1 MSISFNNIPN
11 TVRTPGAYSEVDNS
25 RALKGLVANPH
36 KVLIIGQK
44 KSTGTADLAKV
55 LAITSENVADGY
67 FGAGSLLSRMCKKF
81 KGVNKNTELF
91 AIALSGGTNAASA
104 VVHFSVALSHAGGSV
119 SAGGG
124 TVRMLV
130 NGKPAQVVLTSMWSV
145 TDINSAYKTLIN
157 ADVTYGV
164 VASTNATSGLVLS
177 AINSGL
183 AGNYLDARF
192 NYYDG
197 ETHPAVFKDSVTV
210 TGFSGGSGDPSL
222 DDVWA
227 VIGNDQYQYIVNP
240 YIEAANLT
248 SLESEL
254 ADRFK
259 PLEDKWGHGF
269 TGLRATLAS
278 CTTLGNSRNSPHNTI
293 IGAYDSPTP
302 PEEWAAVL
310 AGVAAQYLNNDP
322 ARPLQFLNLTG
333 ILPPPSNNRF
343 TRDERD
349 TLLYDGIAT
358 WVVDAGGNVQIER
371 CITTYQTSPLG
382 ALDPSYLDI
391 ETLATLAE
399 IRYQYKAKMNTQFI
413 AARYKLADDTFPVQA
428 GSYVVTPKTIRQTI
442 ISLFTSLYDKGLIE
456 DLDSFKTNLVV
467 ERNADDRNRVDVLMP
482 PDVVNQ
488 FRVLAGLV
496 QFIL

>member
-1 MSISFNNIPN
+1 MISFNNLPN

-25 RALKGLVANPH
+25 RALKGLVANPY

-44 KSTGTADLAKV
+44 KSTGSVDLAKV
-55 LAITSENVADGY
+55 VAITSENVADGY
-67 FGAGSLLSRMCKKF
+67 FGSGSLLSRMCKSF

-91 AIALSGGTNAASA
+91 AIALSGGTTAASA
-104 VVHFSVALSHAGGSV
+104 VIHFSVALSHAGGSV
-119 SAGGG
+119 SYGGG
-124 TVRMLV
+124 VGYLLI
-130 NGKPAQVVLTSMWSV
+130 NGKPAYVTMTSSWSV
-145 TDINSAYKTLIN
+145 TDINSAYKTMIN
-157 ADVTYGV
+157 ADTKYGV

-177 AINSGL
+177 AINSGI
-183 AGNYLDARF
+183 AGNYLNARF

-197 ETHPAVFKDSVTV
+197 ETYPATFKDSVTV
-210 TGFSGGSGDPSL
+210 TGFSGGTGDPTL
-222 DDVWA
+222 DDVWS
-227 VIGNDQYQYIVNP
+227 VIGNDQYHVIVNP
-240 YIEAANLT
+240 YLEAANLT
-248 SLESEL
+248 SLEGEL

-259 PLEDKWGHGF
+259 PLEDKWGHAF
-269 TGLRATLAS
+269 TGVRGALAS

-333 ILPPPSNNRF
+333 VLPPPSNNRF

-358 WVVDAGGNVQIER
+358 YIVDAGGNVQIER
-371 CITTYQTSPLG
+371 CVTTYQTNGLG
-382 ALDPSYLDI
+382 IPDASYLDV

-399 IRYQYKAKMNTQFI
+399 IRYQYKAKMATQFI

-456 DLDSFKTNLVV
+456 DLETFKTNLIV
-467 ERNADDRNRVDVLMP
+467 ERNETDRNRVDVLMP

-488 FRVLAGLV
+488 FRVLAGLI

>member
-25 RALKGLVANPH
+25 RALKGLVANPY
-36 KVLIIGQK
+36 KVLVIGQK

-67 FGAGSLLSRMCKKF
+67 FGSGSMLSRMCKKF
-81 KGVNKNTELF
+81 KGANKNTELF

-104 VVHFSVALSHAGGSV
+104 VIHFSVALSHAGGSV

-124 TVRMLV
+124 VVYMLV
-130 NGKPAQVVLTSMWSV
+130 NGKQAQVTLTSAWSV

-157 ADVTYGV
+157 ADTTFGV

-177 AINSGL
+177 AINSGV
-183 AGNYLDARF
+183 AGNYLNARF

-197 ETHPAVFKDSVTV
+197 ENYPTVFKDSATI

-227 VIGNDQYQYIVNP
+227 VIGNDQYHIIVNP

-248 SLESEL
+248 SLEGEL

-259 PLEDKWGHGF
+259 PLEDKWGHAF
-269 TGLRATLAS
+269 TCVRGTLAS
-278 CTTLGNSRNSPHNTI
+278 CTTLGNSRNSPHNTL
-293 IGAYDSPTP
+293 IGAYDAPNP
-302 PEEWAAVL
+302 PEEWAAAW
-310 AGVAAQYLNNDP
+310 AGIAAQYLNNDP
-322 ARPLQFLNLTG
+322 ARPLQFITLPG

-349 TLLYDGIAT
+349 TLLYDGVAT

-371 CITTYQTSPLG
+371 SITTYQTSPLG
-382 ALDPSYLDI
+382 ALDPSYLDV
-391 ETLATLAE
+391 ETLATAAE

-456 DLDSFKTNLVV
+456 NLDEFKENLVV
-467 ERNADDRNRVDVLMP
+467 ERNATDRNRVDVLMP
-482 PDVVNQ
+482 PDFINQ